1 MQTRIISR
9 SLFVLVLVC
18 FCQVAALSQELPS
31 VKNEQKCTAPNDG
44 VEWLNCLVYVVAAAR
59 INQTGT
65 SKQVETPS
73 IADNTTSLVD
83 QTEAPD
89 LMGFAFNFAGLKK
102 DGDSDDDNSA
112 APSLTTTAYALYA
125 GTKKQDP
132 LDPAFYQRHAG
143 LRRLSFTIG
152 RDDGEADDEN
162 DDATILGFKY
172 LIINK
177 RDASNPSNR
186 TEIAAVSNAVALA
199 GIGFVNLTDKV
210 QRYLLAQLGPGLGY
224 PKANET
230 NDEALIRF
238 IQERMNDSTQ
248 MQSTLNMITP
258 DQMDEIMSL
267 VENGI
272 DAQVNLQTTALESF
286 EKIRRRPQLSFSFQS
301 KQRREDGTDE
311 YRTGLLYD
319 VGLYQKLNF
328 AANATFD
335 YDDSKIVGGDKR
347 GGRLAIESYFH
358 LNQQKS
364 IDTGKDPITLS
375 FEGEGKWMTAAKPTY
390 VGQAKLTIPLFDG
403 MTIPISISVANRSDL
418 IDESEVRG
426 RFGFTFDLAKV
437 LKGLKR

>member
-1 MQTRIISR
+1 MRTRIVPR

-18 FCQVAALSQELPS
+18 FCQVAALSQQLPS
-31 VKNEQKCTAPNDG
+31 VKNEQKCVAPNDG
-44 VEWLNCLVYVVAAAR
+44 VDWLNCLVYVVAAAR

-89 LMGFAFNFAGLKK
+89 LFGFALNFAGLKK
-102 DGDSDDDNSA
+102 NGDNDEDSA

-152 RDDGEADDEN
+152 RDDGEADNGD

-177 RDASNPSNR
+177 RDASNASNR
-186 TEIAAVSNAVALA
+186 TEIVAVSDAVALA
-199 GIGFVNLTDKV
+199 GIGFVNLTDRV

-224 PKANET
+224 PRAAET
-230 NDEALIRF
+230 NDDALIRF
-238 IQERMNDSTQ
+238 IQERMNNATQ
-248 MQSTLNMITP
+248 MQSTLGMLTP
-258 DQMDEIMSL
+258 THVMDIMDI
-267 VENGI
+267 VESGI
-272 DAQVNLQTTALESF
+272 DSQVDLQLTALEAF
-286 EKIRRRPQLSFSFQS
+286 EKIRRRPQLSFSFQT
-301 KQRREDGTDE
+301 KQRHEDGTDE
-311 YRTGLLYD
+311 YRAGLLYD
-319 VGLYQKLNF
+319 VGVYQRLNF

-335 YDDSKIVGGDKR
+335 YEDSQTLGGDKR

-358 LNQQKS
+358 LNKQRS
-364 IDTGKDPITLS
+364 IATGKDPITLS
-375 FEGEGKWMTAAKPTY
+375 FEGEGKWMSAAKPTY
-390 VGQAKLTIPLFDG
+390 VGQAKLTLPLFEG
-403 MTIPISISVANRSDL
+403 VTIPISISVANRSDL
-418 IDESEVRG
+418 INESEVRG

-437 LKGLKR
+437 LKAFNK